1 MNMKEAQAAQMRQ
14 PKAPTPGYFSQV
26 PELPRQQ
33 ILGGIAVAQQQEILR
48 MCEMSR
54 ECNYGIK
61 ECNQGQSIAMPER
74 SQQAFL
80 SCRLGSL
87 WSET

>member
-33 ILGGIAVAQQQEILR
+33 ILGGIAVA
-48 MCEMSR
+48 
-54 ECNYGIK
+54 
-61 ECNQGQSIAMPER
+61 
-74 SQQAFL
+74 
-80 SCRLGSL
+80 
-87 WSET
+87 